1 MSPSSTLANT
11 GRQLRPVV
19 CFLFSCYSLVTY
31 VELVCGCS
39 NASLGIFSP
48 GFLFLPTKQERGRIK
63 ERPFFL
69 FLFCWG
75 GGGRG
80 MVNLRNT
87 ACLYLLTLFNINAR
101 PGWWCRLRAQSSKHK
116 VPLFSNASFRP
127 ARSGCQLG
135 TEHRQ
140 EHWQRQPM

>member
-1 MSPSSTLANT
+1 
-11 GRQLRPVV
+11 
-19 CFLFSCYSLVTY
+19 
-31 VELVCGCS
+31 
-39 NASLGIFSP
+39 
-48 GFLFLPTKQERGRIK
+48 
-63 ERPFFL
+63 
-69 FLFCWG
+69 
-75 GGGRG
+75 

-140 EHWQRQPM
+140 ELWQRQPM